1 MTAPNTSGGTA
12 AGTQNG
18 DSNNNS
24 NNREGGRR
32 YLTSEEVTE
41 QVQTMLARNG
51 NNAERTI
58 ATLINDNRRTRD
70 KLRETKEKAERLE
83 AGQKGA
89 TILTGD
95 DAKEYKAFKDLKLPA
110 ADIKARIEKAT
121 TLEASQAKTDR
132 AAVLKTAAEALG
144 FNAEVFTDLVESKG
158 LHVELRDGM
167 VNDKPVKLPYIRP
180 AADDK
185 APLLLAKDYVG
196 TNLAGY
202 VPALTTKPTSGAG
215 GATATGS
222 SVSGATAGTQFP
234 AQSGGA
240 STASPTGNGGAA
252 DGTPPLVKPL
262 PGQERYMTPGMR
274 RQAAEQRHGN

>member
-1 MTAPNTSGGTA
+1 MTAPNTSGTA

-18 DSNNNS
+18 DANNS
-24 NNREGGRR
+24 GNNREGGRR
-32 YLTSEEVTE
+32 YLTADEVSE
-41 QVQTMLARNG
+41 QVTTMLARNG

-70 KLRETKEKAERLE
+70 KLRETKDRAEKLE
-83 AGQKGA
+83 AQVKGA

-95 DAKEYKAFKDLKLPA
+95 DAKEYKAFKDLKLPPA
-110 ADIKARIEKAT
+110 EIKTRIEKAT
-121 TLEASQAKTDR
+121 TLEATQAKNDR
-132 AAVLKTAAEALG
+132 AAILKTAAEALG
-144 FNAEVFTDLVESKG
+144 YNPDVFTDLVESKG

-167 VNDKPVKLPYIRP
+167 VNEKPVKLPYIRP

-202 VPALTTKPTSGAG
+202 VPALTTKPAAGTS

-222 SVSGATAGTQFP
+222 TATGATGGTQFP

-252 DGTPPLVKPL
+252 DGTPALLKPL
-262 PGQERYMTPGMR
+262 PGQESYMTPGMR
-274 RQAAEQRHGN
+274 RAAAERRGN